1 MAAAKNGHEPCLRA
15 LLEAKADPTQAT
27 SDGAT
32 ALIAAAQNGHEPCLR
47 VLLEA
52 KADPNQADSDGATA
66 LIVAARNGHE
76 PCLRALLEAKADP
89 NQATSNGVTAL
100 IVAAQNGH
108 EPIFLALLEAG
119 ASLKVVSIDNF
130 TMLMAASVGGLTTIL
145 ERILPESDI
154 DAAVVA
160 SHVTEAGYTALMYA
174 AGEGRLHCVQALLG
188 AGARK
193 ELQTAK
199 GKTALAL
206 ARDSGHTVICDL
218 LGGAP

>member
-1 MAAAKNGHEPCLRA
+1 M
-15 LLEAKADPTQAT
+15 
-27 SDGAT
+27 
-32 ALIAAAQNGHEPCLR
+32 IF
-47 VLLEA
+47 
-52 KADPNQADSDGATA
+52 
-66 LIVAARNGHE
+66 AARNGHE

-89 NQATSNGVTAL
+89 NQAESDGRTAL

-108 EPIFLALLEAG
+108 EPCLLALLEAG
-119 ASLKVVSIDNF
+119 ASLKVVSTDNF
-130 TMLMAASVGGLTTIL
+130 TMLMAASLGGLTTML
-145 ERILPESDI
+145 ERVLPESDI

-174 AGEGRLHCVQALLG
+174 AGAGRLHCVQALLG

-199 GKTALAL
+199 GKTALSL
-206 ARDSGHTVICDL
+206 AHDSGHTVICDL